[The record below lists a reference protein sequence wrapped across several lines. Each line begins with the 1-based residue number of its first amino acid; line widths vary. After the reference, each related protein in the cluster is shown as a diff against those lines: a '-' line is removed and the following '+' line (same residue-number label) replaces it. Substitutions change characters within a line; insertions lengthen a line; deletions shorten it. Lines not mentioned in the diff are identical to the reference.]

1 MRVLYI
7 SHGGGH
13 EGAPIALI
21 NLIKGMLDLGVK
33 VGVTVPQKRGFFFE
47 EMQRLGVT
55 VFCRRGYPSIMSKPN
70 VSGGVLSKFKI
81 YYEYSKTL
89 IGVQRDMLSI
99 IKEFK
104 PDIVH
109 TNTSAIDYALL
120 GCRLTHTPH
129 VWHVREL
136 LDSGCGQDI
145 FPSLKLLRWKLRLP
159 FNHCI
164 ATTKAVFEHYNM
176 HKQDIVVYDGV
187 IDSNMPVVCQ
197 KGIFTY
203 PYFLC
208 VGYIYKNK
216 GQKEII
222 EAFVE
227 FCKIN
232 NTHHL
237 VFAGKYEVNDFYYL
251 ECVQIAKYNQLIDR
265 IHFLGLRTDIYRLM
279 SSATALVIGSYFEG
293 FGFTMVEAMY
303 NGSLVI
309 GRNVGGIKEQF
320 DNGVEQTG
328 EEIGLRYDEYSKLP
342 TLLHDA
348 INGDYDDMVQRAK
361 SVVIRNYTL
370 QISSQRVYD
379 YYKTILINE

>member
-1 MRVLYI
+1 MRILYI

-13 EGAPIALI
+13 EGAPIALL
-21 NLIKGMLDLGVK
+21 NLIQGMIDMGIE
-33 VGVTVPQKRGFFFE
+33 VGVTVPQESGFFYE
-47 EMQRLGVT
+47 EMLRLGVK
-55 VFCRRGYPSIMSKPN
+55 VFYRRGYPSIMSKPKLN
-70 VSGGVLSKFKI
+70 GGVLSKLKI
-81 YYEYSKTL
+81 YYEYSRML
-89 IGVQRDMLSI
+89 IGVHRDILSI
-99 IKEFK
+99 IKDFK

-136 LDSGCGQDI
+136 LDSGCGQDV

-176 HKQDIVVYDGV
+176 RKQDIVVYDGV
-187 IDSNMPVVCQ
+187 IDVNTPVEQ
-197 KGIFTY
+197 KKEVFPC

-216 GQKEII
+216 GQKEIL
-222 EAFVE
+222 EAFAE
-227 FCKIN
+227 FCKEN
-232 NTHHL
+232 STHHL
-237 VFAGKYEVNDFYYL
+237 VFAGKYQDDDSYYL
-251 ECVQIAKYNQLIDR
+251 ECVQFAKDNSVLDR
-265 IHFLGLRTDIYRLM
+265 IHFLGLRTDIYSLM
-279 SSATALVIGSYFEG
+279 SSASALVIASYFEG

-303 NGSLVI
+303 NECLVI

-328 EEIGLRYDEYSKLP
+328 EEIGIRYDEYSELP
-342 TLLHDA
+342 HLLFKSVTSNFDE
-348 INGDYDDMVQRAK
+348 IKQRAK
-361 SVVIRNYTL
+361 KVVTLKYTL
-370 QISSQRVYD
+370 QTSSKKVYD
-379 YYKTILINE
+379 YYLDILAKQ